1 MVASV
6 YSPRLSAW
14 HGDVGAIYSYSGVE
28 LHPEPGS
35 VELTE
40 IALNRSR
47 AFLQQRTSE
56 SVFRRSG
63 LHRPACRR

>member
-40 IALNRSR
+40 IALNRFQSFPST
-47 AFLQQRTSE
+47 AYF
-56 SVFRRSG
+56 
-63 LHRPACRR
+63 